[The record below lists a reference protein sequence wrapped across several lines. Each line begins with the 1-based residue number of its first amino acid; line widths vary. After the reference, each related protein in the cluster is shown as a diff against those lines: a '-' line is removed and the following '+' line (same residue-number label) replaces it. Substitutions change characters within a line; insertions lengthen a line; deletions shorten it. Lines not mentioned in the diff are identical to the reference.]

1 MNNRPLTHV
10 SVDPE
15 EPEALTPNHFL
26 FGGSARTPLHEH
38 IDDKD
43 LVGRATWRTS
53 QRLVDLFWS
62 RWVREYLP
70 TLQDRRE
77 PYGSGR
83 PIELG
88 DVVLVADGNLLCTAA
103 SHRCLPRAD
112 EVTRVVDVRARG
124 KVLRRAVKKLVILPT
139 EPVDLHTDNIQ
150 HSGE

>member
-88 DVVLVADGNLLCTAA
+88 DVVLVADGNLLCTTWPLWRVIAA
-103 SHRCLPRAD
+103 YPGPTKSREWSTCAREARCYAAL
-112 EVTRVVDVRARG
+112 
-124 KVLRRAVKKLVILPT
+124 
-139 EPVDLHTDNIQ
+139 
-150 HSGE
+150 